1 MQKGGMSIYLKN
13 ETMLAIGLISLALGV
28 LIGEFFHFEYGG
40 ILISNFL
47 EGFFV
52 GLAIVMTLAYM
63 VRVRT
68 NKKTN

>member
-1 MQKGGMSIYLKN
+1 MQKGGLSMYLKN

-52 GLAIVMTLAYM
+52 GLAIVMT
-63 VRVRT
+63 
-68 NKKTN
+68 

>member
-1 MQKGGMSIYLKN
+1 MYLKN
-13 ETMLAIGLISLALGV
+13 EAMLAIGLISLALGV
-28 LIGEFFHFEYGG
+28 LIGEFLHVEYGG

-47 EGFFV
+47 EGLFV

-63 VRVRT
+63 VRMRS